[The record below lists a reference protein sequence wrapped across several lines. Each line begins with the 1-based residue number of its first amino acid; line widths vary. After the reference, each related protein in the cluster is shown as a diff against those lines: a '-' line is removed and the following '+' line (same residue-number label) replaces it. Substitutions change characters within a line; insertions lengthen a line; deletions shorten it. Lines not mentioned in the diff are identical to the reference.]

1 MNNELDFL
9 NEVLNFNEDKKYS
22 VFPFFKSNF
31 NDNIWIFDFGNNHNK
46 TIVDFN
52 IYLSDKELLTSQNHK
67 QKLSILKEWI
77 INSLLDNNTY
87 LNAVKTIKLKLF
99 SILNIFD
106 YINCSDIEKK
116 FSKHGFFFLDYDYW
130 VSLLSV
136 YSSSNDSSERFG
148 NEVKILEL
156 YNQKNNT
163 NYKKL
168 DTLSSSELQNIRR
181 FFKLNHIR
189 INMIDDNMLVKR
201 TVFPKLLR
209 ENKAFLYQEYD
220 GYFRNNEDV
229 IMSNGTLDNYK
240 NSLKMLIDLGEK
252 NTIYKN
258 IINIEG
264 LKRAVNFNYITISK
278 KRFQTYP
285 SQYIFDILK
294 KAIEFHYSHGHNI
307 ISKYIQHVEKHEKA
321 SNISFTKE
329 PENYFSRIRNH
340 ESDYHLLRI
349 YYGAVQF
356 VMGALMARRQ
366 SELQNIK
373 AFECLDETNTFLLF
387 NRAKS
392 TKGLHGFRDTYK
404 LPVDKLVVDM
414 IKNLQRIHTAC
425 NHTGFLFNVPNP
437 STHQIPAT
445 NDADQYNNKLDMFFD
460 YIEAPLI
467 DNKRLYIRQH
477 QLRRFFA
484 MSFFWGS
491 GFGSLDTLRWFLG
504 HTDVKHV
511 YNYITESVSGSVLN
525 SVKSQYIAENIYS
538 YDNLLDLIKN
548 KYHTQNLGIL
558 DTNTLT
564 EYINE
569 MLEQELIQ
577 IEPEFLVDNCN
588 NEYKIIVKIKEI

>member
-9 NEVLNFNEDKKYS
+9 NEVLNFNEDKKYNI
-22 VFPFFKSNF
+22 FPFFKSHF
-31 NDNIWIFDFGNNHNK
+31 NDNSWLFDFGNNQK
-46 TIVDFN
+46 TIINFN
-52 IYLSDKELLTSQNHK
+52 INLADGVLLTSTKHQ

-77 INSLLDNNTY
+77 IDSLLDNNTY
-87 LNAVKTIKLKLF
+87 LNSVKTVKLRLF

-106 YINCSDIEKK
+106 YINCSDIDHNFAKY
-116 FSKHGFFFLDYDYW
+116 GFAFFDYDYW

-136 YSSSNDSSERFG
+136 YSSSNDVSERFN
-148 NEVKILEL
+148 NETKILEF
-156 YNQKNNT
+156 YNKKNNT
-163 NYKKL
+163 NYDKL
-168 DTLSSSELQNIRR
+168 NTLSSIELQNIRA
-181 FFKLNHIR
+181 FFKSNKIS
-189 INMIDDNMLVKR
+189 MSMFSDDMLVKR
-201 TVFPKLLR
+201 TAFPKLLQ
-209 ENKAFLYQEYD
+209 ETKGFLYQEYS

-229 IMSNGTLDNYK
+229 IMSDGTHNNYK
-240 NSLKMLIDLGEK
+240 NALRILANLGE
-252 NTIYKN
+252 TVEIYKN
-258 IINIEG
+258 VINIEG
-264 LKRAVNFNYITISK
+264 LKKAIDFNYTTIGK

-285 SQYIFDILK
+285 SQHIFNILK
-294 KAIEFHYSHGHNI
+294 QAIEFHYSYGESI
-307 ISKYIQHVEKHEKA
+307 ISNYIQCIEKNEKA
-321 SNISFTKE
+321 SNISFGKN

-349 YYGAVQF
+349 YYGVVQF

-392 TKGLHGFRDTYK
+392 TKGLYGFRDTYK

-425 NHTGFLFNVPNP
+425 NYTGFLFNVPNP

-445 NDADQYNNKLDMFFD
+445 NDRDQYNNRLDMFFD

-525 SVKSQYIAENIYS
+525 SVKSQYIAENIHS

-548 KYHTQNLGIL
+548 KYHTESLDIL
-558 DTNTLT
+558 DTSTLT

-569 MLEQELIQ
+569 MLEQNLIQ
-577 IEPEFLVDNCN
+577 IDPEFLVDNSN
-588 NEYKIIVKIKEI
+588 NEYEIIVKIKEI